1 MVQKSTGKFLIIFA
15 NILVTVISLGFTNV
29 AFILA
34 RHKDTIGTYEL
45 TIMVTTALTIM
56 ASWLLLFLYLKKD
69 MNNLLFFFFIAG
81 LICIGL
87 LFFGQGLSV
96 LIPGSFYL
104 IGSLLI
110 FYAKDKEPEET
121 KIIQLYH
128 NWKLTFLFVGNI
140 LNTFIWVFFC
150 YIFLLLLGNHQLLS
164 QLLSTNFNESFT
176 IFLIISTLIF
186 ITLNWVIFFIV
197 KFKDI
202 RKMYFYFLIVSIFNF
217 AIGGYNII
225 VLNGGSFPP
234 PEKLLTFVIQAPV
247 FLFVFPGLLYI
258 IGFIMREKDIVY
270 TEQVTK

>member
-1 MVQKSTGKFLIIFA
+1 
-15 NILVTVISLGFTNV
+15 
-29 AFILA
+29 
-34 RHKDTIGTYEL
+34 
-45 TIMVTTALTIM
+45 MVTAALTIM

-69 MNNLLFFFFIAG
+69 MKNLLFFFFIAG

-96 LIPGSFYL
+96 LIPGTFYL

-121 KIIQLYH
+121 EIIQLYH
-128 NWKLTFLFVGNI
+128 NWKLTLLFVCNI
-140 LNTFIWVFFC
+140 LNTYICVFFFSL
-150 YIFLLLLGNHQLLS
+150 FLLLLGNHQLLS

-176 IFLIISTLIF
+176 IFLILSTLIF

-202 RKMYFYFLIVSIFNF
+202 RKMYFYFLIVSVFNF

>member
-45 TIMVTTALTIM
+45 TIMVTAALTIM

-69 MNNLLFFFFIAG
+69 MKNLLFFCFIAG

-96 LIPGSFYL
+96 LIPGAFYL

>member
-1 MVQKSTGKFLIIFA
+1 LVQKSTGKFLIIFA

-45 TIMVTTALTIM
+45 TIMVTAALTIM

-69 MNNLLFFFFIAG
+69 MKNLLFFFFIAG

-96 LIPGSFYL
+96 LIPGTFYL

-176 IFLIISTLIF
+176 IFLILSTLIF

-202 RKMYFYFLIVSIFNF
+202 RKMYFYFLIVSVFNF

>member
-45 TIMVTTALTIM
+45 TIMVTAALTIM

-69 MNNLLFFFFIAG
+69 MKNLLFFFFIAG

-121 KIIQLYH
+121 KIIQLH
-128 NWKLTFLFVGNI
+128 NNWKLTFLFVGNI

-202 RKMYFYFLIVSIFNF
+202 RKLYFYFLIVSIFNF
-217 AIGGYNII
+217 AMGGYNII

-234 PEKLLTFVIQAPV
+234 PEKLLAFVIQAPV